1 VNESLLI
8 YIACV
13 LWVGV
18 LVVTL
23 TTLTEGVSKSRFRSL
38 TIEKP
43 SRVFGMFQILG
54 VSIMSALETAL
65 ARLNTFVRDVVAQLG
80 VARDTNAVQTEKLAE
95 LQAKLDA
102 ALSDDAED
110 KAAIAALQSE
120 ITSLQDAVAAQ
131 INAAIDSL
139 ENAPAAEDVVA
150 DEVVEDEVS
159 DELVVVEDE
168 VPAEDKPAE

>member
-1 VNESLLI
+1 
-8 YIACV
+8 
-13 LWVGV
+13 
-18 LVVTL
+18 
-23 TTLTEGVSKSRFRSL
+23 
-38 TIEKP
+38 
-43 SRVFGMFQILG
+43 
-54 VSIMSALETAL
+54 MSALETAL
-65 ARLNTFVRDVVAQLG
+65 ARLNTFVRDVVTQLG

>member
-1 VNESLLI
+1 MNESLLI
-8 YIACV
+8 YIACM

-23 TTLTEGVSKSRFRSL
+23 TTLADGMPKSRFRSL
-38 TIEKP
+38 IIERP
-43 SRVFGMFQILG
+43 RRVFGTVQILG
-54 VSIMSALETAL
+54 VFIMSALETAL

-80 VARDTNAVQTEKLAE
+80 VARDTNTLQTEKLAE
-95 LQAKLDA
+95 LQAKLDV

-168 VPAEDKPAE
+168 APIEDKPAE